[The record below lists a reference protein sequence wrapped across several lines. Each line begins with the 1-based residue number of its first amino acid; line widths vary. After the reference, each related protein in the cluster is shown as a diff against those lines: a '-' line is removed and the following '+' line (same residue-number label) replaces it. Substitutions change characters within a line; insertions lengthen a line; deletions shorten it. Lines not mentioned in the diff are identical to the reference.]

1 MLKNVQESQNPLF
14 KNSIKMEKQEKTCCF
29 HLFRISKILKL
40 ETRDLHSL
48 KDLFK
53 SFPMVIYFSYFEENE
68 EWFLKAL
75 RSASFFFERLS
86 RKKSNRRFKIFS
98 YPEETSFS
106 IFRAN
111 HFGKV
116 EQKSELN
123 EPTNETYRCET
134 SVCHGCPP
142 KI

>member
-29 HLFRISKILKL
+29 HLFRISKLLKL

-75 RSASFFFERLS
+75 RSASFFL
-86 RKKSNRRFKIFS
+86 NDLVLQ
-98 YPEETSFS
+98 S
-106 IFRAN
+106 IFLAVIDQAWAIHTFSQQSQSQYN
-111 HFGKV
+111 SAKYWC
-116 EQKSELN
+116 N
-123 EPTNETYRCET
+123 TNTMQFNIFQY
-134 SVCHGCPP
+134 
-142 KI
+142 

>member
-68 EWFLKAL
+68 EWFLKVS
-75 RSASFFFERLS
+75 RSASFCKL
-86 RKKSNRRFKIFS
+86 RKAICKLRKAIYLYFS
-98 YPEETSFS
+98 
-106 IFRAN
+106 
-111 HFGKV
+111 
-116 EQKSELN
+116 L
-123 EPTNETYRCET
+123 
-134 SVCHGCPP
+134 
-142 KI
+142 

>member
-1 MLKNVQESQNPLF
+1 MFSAFICEVAQLSSSFSLAAMLKNVQESQNPLF

-68 EWFLKAL
+68 EWFLYTL
-75 RSASFFFERLS
+75 ISASFFLNDLVPNFQLS
-86 RKKSNRRFKIFS
+86 ARSSSFFCEFFLHFYGTLFYCPLYNGFK
-98 YPEETSFS
+98 
-106 IFRAN
+106 
-111 HFGKV
+111 
-116 EQKSELN
+116 
-123 EPTNETYRCET
+123 
-134 SVCHGCPP
+134 
-142 KI
+142 

>member
-29 HLFRISKILKL
+29 HLFRISKLLKL

-75 RSASFFFERLS
+75 RSASFFLNDIVCFQHYVLQCIFAILI
-86 RKKSNRRFKIFS
+86 RFC
-98 YPEETSFS
+98 
-106 IFRAN
+106 
-111 HFGKV
+111 FG
-116 EQKSELN
+116 SLII
-123 EPTNETYRCET
+123 PRYDT
-134 SVCHGCPP
+134 H
-142 KI
+142 

>member
-29 HLFRISKILKL
+29 HLFRISNLLKL
-40 ETRDLHSL
+40 QTRDLHSL

-75 RSASFFFERLS
+75 RSASFFLNDLVEHASIHAHANSAIESQCHLKKYVYVVLRTFEKCFL
-86 RKKSNRRFKIFS
+86 K
-98 YPEETSFS
+98 
-106 IFRAN
+106 
-111 HFGKV
+111 
-116 EQKSELN
+116 L
-123 EPTNETYRCET
+123 
-134 SVCHGCPP
+134 
-142 KI
+142 

>member
-1 MLKNVQESQNPLF
+1 MFSAFICEVAQLSSSFSLAAMLKNVQESQNPLF

-29 HLFRISKILKL
+29 HLFRISKLLKL

-75 RSASFFFERLS
+75 RSASFFLNDLVLS
-86 RKKSNRRFKIFS
+86 YIGRTIKK
-98 YPEETSFS
+98 YS
-106 IFRAN
+106 IQV
-111 HFGKV
+111 KKKCMK
-116 EQKSELN
+116 E
-123 EPTNETYRCET
+123 
-134 SVCHGCPP
+134 
-142 KI
+142 

>member
-86 RKKSNRRFKIFS
+86 TSTKVVVKSRQGKQKYDHRKDDIRS
-98 YPEETSFS
+98 Y
-106 IFRAN
+106 
-111 HFGKV
+111 HY
-116 EQKSELN
+116 L
-123 EPTNETYRCET
+123 
-134 SVCHGCPP
+134 
-142 KI
+142 

>member
-29 HLFRISKILKL
+29 HLFRISKLLKL

-68 EWFLKAL
+68 EWFLRAL
-75 RSASFFFERLS
+75 RSASFFLNDLVCLDARYCGEKTIKGSKRWEDTS
-86 RKKSNRRFKIFS
+86 IEKIQAMNRRK
-98 YPEETSFS
+98 
-106 IFRAN
+106 
-111 HFGKV
+111 
-116 EQKSELN
+116 
-123 EPTNETYRCET
+123 
-134 SVCHGCPP
+134 
-142 KI
+142 

>member
-75 RSASFFFERLS
+75 RSASFFL
-86 RKKSNRRFKIFS
+86 NDLVLMPTIF
-98 YPEETSFS
+98 
-106 IFRAN
+106 
-111 HFGKV
+111 
-116 EQKSELN
+116 L
-123 EPTNETYRCET
+123 TY
-134 SVCHGCPP
+134 
-142 KI
+142 

>member
-29 HLFRISKILKL
+29 HLFRISKLLKL

-75 RSASFFFERLS
+75 RSASFFL
-86 RKKSNRRFKIFS
+86 NDLVMVKIS
-98 YPEETSFS
+98 KNS
-106 IFRAN
+106 IFRQKA
-111 HFGKV
+111 GKWGGNSL
-116 EQKSELN
+116 E
-123 EPTNETYRCET
+123 
-134 SVCHGCPP
+134 
-142 KI
+142 

>member
-29 HLFRISKILKL
+29 HLFRISKLLKL
-40 ETRDLHSL
+40 EKRDLHSL

-75 RSASFFFERLS
+75 RSASFFLNDLVPIPPFAINAFIEITSYS
-86 RKKSNRRFKIFS
+86 RR
-98 YPEETSFS
+98 P
-106 IFRAN
+106 
-111 HFGKV
+111 
-116 EQKSELN
+116 
-123 EPTNETYRCET
+123 
-134 SVCHGCPP
+134 
-142 KI
+142 

>member
-14 KNSIKMEKQEKTCCF
+14 KNSFKIEKQEKTCCF

-40 ETRDLHSL
+40 ETQDLHSL

-75 RSASFFFERLS
+75 RSASFFLNDLV
-86 RKKSNRRFKIFS
+86 KPCFKAVKID
-98 YPEETSFS
+98 
-106 IFRAN
+106 
-111 HFGKV
+111 FG
-116 EQKSELN
+116 QLQ
-123 EPTNETYRCET
+123 
-134 SVCHGCPP
+134 PP
-142 KI
+142 KMNFLGITIFKF

>member
-29 HLFRISKILKL
+29 HLFRISNLLKL
-40 ETRDLHSL
+40 ETRDLQSL

-75 RSASFFFERLS
+75 RSASFFFVRLS
-86 RKKSNRRFKIFS
+86 ILVICRNYMGASRCQPKLSRRAS
-98 YPEETSFS
+98 C
-106 IFRAN
+106 
-111 HFGKV
+111 
-116 EQKSELN
+116 Q
-123 EPTNETYRCET
+123 
-134 SVCHGCPP
+134 
-142 KI
+142 

>member
-75 RSASFFFERLS
+75 RSASFFFERHCTLETDLPTEGKLKMLS
-86 RKKSNRRFKIFS
+86 YHIFPIRHS
-98 YPEETSFS
+98 LRPF
-106 IFRAN
+106 
-111 HFGKV
+111 
-116 EQKSELN
+116 
-123 EPTNETYRCET
+123 
-134 SVCHGCPP
+134 
-142 KI
+142 

>member
-29 HLFRISKILKL
+29 HLFRISKLLKL

-68 EWFLKAL
+68 EWFLRAL
-75 RSASFFFERLS
+75 RSASFFLNDLVEEEILRSQGHCSFHAPDCMIINRL
-86 RKKSNRRFKIFS
+86 
-98 YPEETSFS
+98 
-106 IFRAN
+106 
-111 HFGKV
+111 
-116 EQKSELN
+116 
-123 EPTNETYRCET
+123 
-134 SVCHGCPP
+134 
-142 KI
+142 

>member
-1 MLKNVQESQNPLF
+1 MFSAFICEVAQLSSSFSLAAMLKNVQESQNPLF

-29 HLFRISKILKL
+29 HLFRISKLLKL

-86 RKKSNRRFKIFS
+86 TSVHKYVCAQVCLYNNVNRRLMAIGLVFL
-98 YPEETSFS
+98 
-106 IFRAN
+106 
-111 HFGKV
+111 H
-116 EQKSELN
+116 
-123 EPTNETYRCET
+123 
-134 SVCHGCPP
+134 
-142 KI
+142 

>member
-75 RSASFFFERLS
+75 RSASFFLNDLVPRKILKWVKNPIRVTINGSNHMS
-86 RKKSNRRFKIFS
+86 RHK
-98 YPEETSFS
+98 
-106 IFRAN
+106 
-111 HFGKV
+111 
-116 EQKSELN
+116 
-123 EPTNETYRCET
+123 C
-134 SVCHGCPP
+134 
-142 KI
+142 

>member
-29 HLFRISKILKL
+29 HLFRISKLLKL

-75 RSASFFFERLS
+75 RSASFFLNDLVLLLFL
-86 RKKSNRRFKIFS
+86 FVHPFS
-98 YPEETSFS
+98 TVRGSWES
-106 IFRAN
+106 I
-111 HFGKV
+111 
-116 EQKSELN
+116 SEI
-123 EPTNETYRCET
+123 RI
-134 SVCHGCPP
+134 V
-142 KI
+142 

>member
-75 RSASFFFERLS
+75 RSASFF
-86 RKKSNRRFKIFS
+86 
-98 YPEETSFS
+98 
-106 IFRAN
+106 
-111 HFGKV
+111 
-116 EQKSELN
+116 LN
-123 EPTNETYRCET
+123 DLVAQMSVNEVNDFFFQLAMCET
-134 SVCHGCPP
+134 KRFEK
-142 KI
+142 KINE